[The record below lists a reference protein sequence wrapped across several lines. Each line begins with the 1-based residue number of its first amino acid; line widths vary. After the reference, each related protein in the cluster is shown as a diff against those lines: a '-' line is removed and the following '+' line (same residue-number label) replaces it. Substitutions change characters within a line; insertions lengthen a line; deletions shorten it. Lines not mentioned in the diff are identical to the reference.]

1 MSASFDVF
9 SNKGYPDMNTTPS
22 ASPGEMN
29 GGVNNGHLNGNGGV
43 MTSTKAKIFELTSYS
58 SKLET
63 VLLALLKDQQDLLDK
78 FESFKTI
85 YDRDK
90 GMIYTLLTII
100 RQQ

>member
-1 MSASFDVF
+1 
-9 SNKGYPDMNTTPS
+9 MNTTPS
-22 ASPGEMN
+22 ASPGEGGMN
-29 GGVNNGHLNGNGGV
+29 GVNGNHVVTNGDVGGGSLS
-43 MTSTKAKIFELTSYS
+43 STKAKIFELTSYS

-90 GMIYTLLTII
+90 GKHHNEMKNVGNGNNRLIFF
-100 RQQ
+100 R